1 MDTVVIY
8 PGRFHP
14 FHKGHKSVYDTLV
27 KRFGKDR
34 VYIATSDK
42 VDPPK
47 SPFTFGEKRAMMALT
62 GVDPSRVVQVKNPY
76 QATEITDNFDPQNTI
91 ALFAVSDKDMAED
104 PRFSFK
110 PRKDGQPSYY
120 QPASKDMQGFDK
132 HAYIITVPTLQFNV
146 LGKPM
151 RSASEFRANFASA
164 DDETQKAMITDLFGR
179 YDPNTHKTMAQ
190 KIVEQLQRADEI
202 LDKLIELGA
211 DDCYILEACIRVE
224 ALVES
229 INMTQRKQT
238 LYQAIMEGGHTLPE
252 HEIVREANYSKWDHP
267 ESADYSQFLE
277 KTFGQP
283 DEATDEQTVWHGIDG
298 FKRVVVRDE
307 YILHGSPA
315 PHYDFVY
322 SYIDLEVPEELSD
335 ELAKCSGS
343 ILIDHLKNEV
353 GARCGSLTA
362 NAVTLNFVMDVVH
375 GRTKPEKEEYEKRI
389 LSMKDMFGRGMKFSL
404 EWWPDEAG
412 DADPDNPY
420 YAESIREHFTP
431 ANEEITDFNKQDPMN
446 SVIAIRGIGTMSISS
461 ALEKVSEMALDIA
474 KLGAM
479 KDAKNV
485 QDNLP
490 RYMDLL
496 GTYNESIQEAY
507 RELAAQ
513 RKRGGTASKG
523 IDKDI
528 SEQVTDRQRQIQDLY
543 QAANDA
549 WNRGERLSKNK
560 QIHDQRYRLRNDP
573 ALKKDMS
580 ESKDQLKSTDK
591 FTKSSK
597 PGGKESPHP
606 ARGMLVG
613 SKKIGEATKDLS
625 LDDVDPKLRPVLQQ
639 AITKYPFAKNALDAA
654 LHMMMDQMKSDFKQD
669 MEINRLDKEN
679 DTQDQEIDDLERKV
693 TKEHCGDPMAPDHK
707 QGRILL
713 MKLYKKEMQCVPGSP
728 EHFEVVKMIDGCR
741 KNIGLDEGMIGDIAT
756 AISKP
761 VKAVVDK
768 TVKDYKNRK
777 RLFGKG
783 KIA

>member
-1 MDTVVIY
+1 
-8 PGRFHP
+8 RFHP
-14 FHKGHKSVYDTLV
+14 FHKGHKSVYDALV
-27 KRFGKDR
+27 KRFGKNR
-34 VYIATSDK
+34 VYIATSNK

-47 SPFTFGEKRAMMALT
+47 SPFTFDEKRAMMALT

-132 HAYIITVPTLQFNV
+132 HGYIVTVPTLQFNV

-461 ALEKVSEMALDIA
+461 ALKQVSEMAANVSNLA
-474 KLGAM
+474 KV
-479 KDAKNV
+479 KDAKGI
-485 QDNLP
+485 QDNFD
-490 RYMDLL
+490 RYMGLL
-496 GTYNESIQEAY
+496 ATYNDGIQEAY
-507 RELAAQ
+507 SELAQQ

-523 IDKDI
+523 IDRDI
-528 SEQVTDRQRQIQDLY
+528 
-543 QAANDA
+543 
-549 WNRGERLSKNK
+549 
-560 QIHDQRYRLRNDP
+560 
-573 ALKKDMS
+573 S
-580 ESKDQLKSTDK
+580 ESKDQLKGKDK
-591 FTKSSK
+591 FTKSAK

-707 QGRILL
+707 AGRILL
-713 MKLYKKEMQCVPGSP
+713 MKLYKKEMECPMGSP
-728 EHFEVVKMIDGCR
+728 MHGDIMLMIKKVRD
-741 KNIGLDEGMIGDIAT
+741 NIGLNPEVAKVCSHGCRLGIGKLCAKKGCFLKAFNLAEDVSENVIDT
-756 AISKP
+756 IGKK
-761 VKAVVDK
+761 VKQDFAK
-768 TVKDYKNRK
+768 RK
-777 RLFGKG
+777 QLFGKG